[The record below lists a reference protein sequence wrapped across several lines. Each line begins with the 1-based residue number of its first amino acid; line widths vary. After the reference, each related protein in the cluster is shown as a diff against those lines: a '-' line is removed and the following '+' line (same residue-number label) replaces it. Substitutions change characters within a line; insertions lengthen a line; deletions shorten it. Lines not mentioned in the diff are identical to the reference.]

1 VIRTIAFTFGRKPDK
16 YLLLTESASPR
27 YQRTN
32 GLRGFAKKD
41 AADAAE
47 FVLADGHS
55 VAVSSSV
62 SALDCQL
69 TMIQKSGLIVKEVVA
84 FTTVDLTEAVS
95 PKLNVIPGG
104 QAPVLRGYTVAE
116 N

>member
-1 VIRTIAFTFGRKPDK
+1 
-16 YLLLTESASPR
+16 
-27 YQRTN
+27 
-32 GLRGFAKKD
+32 
-41 AADAAE
+41 
-47 FVLADGHS
+47 
-55 VAVSSSV
+55 
-62 SALDCQL
+62 
-69 TMIQKSGLIVKEVVA
+69 MIQKSGLIVKEVVA